1 MDYTKLG
8 EFVESLMKNI
18 VKGEIDEKEFVQS
31 VHEKIDE
38 LVKDSE

>member
-1 MDYTKLG
+1 MDYSKLG
-8 EFVESLMKNI
+8 EFVEILMKDL
-18 VKGEIDEKEFVQS
+18 VKGEIDEKDFLQS